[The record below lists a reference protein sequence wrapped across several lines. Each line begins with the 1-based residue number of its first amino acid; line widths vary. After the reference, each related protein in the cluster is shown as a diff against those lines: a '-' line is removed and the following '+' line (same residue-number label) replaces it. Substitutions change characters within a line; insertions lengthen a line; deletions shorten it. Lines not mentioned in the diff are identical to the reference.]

1 MNTNSMSYKTKQYIM
16 FAGVTTLIFAAV
28 VIVPFIYG
36 LYLTFTSWD
45 GVSRSKPFV
54 GFANYIATFQDSAF
68 WAALGRTFIYSFVA
82 VILVNVVAFILAYL
96 VTRGVKGQN
105 FFRAGFFV
113 PNLIGGAEDRDLD
126 MVKTLYWEIID
137 SMKGAPF
144 GPGWKKGIYH
154 SDDFLYNAV
163 HNREL
168 YLLEDNQEPV
178 AVMVL
183 NHQWTQGYEMV
194 KWAVQA
200 DRDQVM
206 MIHAL
211 GLLRSCQG
219 KGMGKLLVEEALKI
233 AKENRQKAVR
243 LDVLSGNIP
252 AQRLYESMGFQYRET
267 LKLYYE
273 DTGLTDY
280 LLYEFVLRE

>member
-1 MNTNSMSYKTKQYIM
+1 MVLRQ
-16 FAGVTTLIFAAV
+16 
-28 VIVPFIYG
+28 
-36 LYLTFTSWD
+36 
-45 GVSRSKPFV
+45 
-54 GFANYIATFQDSAF
+54 
-68 WAALGRTFIYSFVA
+68 
-82 VILVNVVAFILAYL
+82 
-96 VTRGVKGQN
+96 
-105 FFRAGFFV
+105 
-113 PNLIGGAEDRDLD
+113 AEDRDLD

-137 SMKGAPF
+137 SMKGVPF
-144 GPGWKKGIYH
+144 GPGWKKGIYP

-183 NHQWTQGYEMV
+183 NHQWTQGYEKV